1 MSMIRRRHVFYVE
14 GYVPLSVDVYYDIF
28 RRSWQRFIRVWGCES
43 KLSELILDSGAVAH
57 WDIETSGP
65 NWRVDT
71 RYELLRLQHV
81 VRADMAQPLMRQV
94 PRALAWAID
103 DLISGTTSRVLRA
116 SWRFGLHLIYF
127 QVLLLLWLGL
137 AGAAGAIAA
146 TAAGRFGW
154 PSVATMAAGAAA
166 AVASFLALRPMAD
179 RLHIVQMNSC
189 WPHQR
194 AFGRGAPS
202 GFDAPIEACAARLV
216 TAARSQVDEIVVVGH
231 SQGGV
236 TSMAVLARA
245 LALDPELGRRG
256 PKVVLVTLG
265 SVMPGVA
272 LHPSATRM
280 REVIRRL
287 AVEPSVS
294 WIDCQSR
301 KDAMNFWQFD
311 PVEGTGVALGAQR
324 RNPLIWPLRFK
335 EMLSPDYYQSLRFD
349 LFRLHFQFIKSSDRR
364 APFDY
369 LMLVAG
375 PLAVTDWATDHDAL
389 VGQFTADATFT
400 AAPDAT
406 ERAAAQE
413 SPIDIAK
420 ARGVSG

>member
-1 MSMIRRRHVFYVE
+1 MSMIRRRHVFYIE
-14 GYVPLSVDVYYDIF
+14 GYVPLSVDVYYDMF
-28 RRSWQRFIRVWGCES
+28 RRSWQRFIRVWGCRS
-43 KLSELILDSGAVAH
+43 KLSELILDSDAIAH

-65 NWRVDT
+65 NWRVET
-71 RYELLRLQHV
+71 RYELLRLQHI
-81 VRADMAQPLMRQV
+81 VRANMAQPLMRQV

-103 DLISGTTSRVLRA
+103 DLISGTTARVLRA

-137 AGAAGAIAA
+137 AAAAGAIAA
-146 TAAGRFGW
+146 YAAGRFGLAS
-154 PSVATMAAGAAA
+154 PGAIALG
-166 AVASFLALRPMAD
+166 VASALAVFLALRPLAD
-179 RLHIVQMNSC
+179 RLRVIQMNNC
-189 WPHQR
+189 WPFQR
-194 AFGRGAPS
+194 EFGRGAPS
-202 GFDAPIEACAARLV
+202 TLDAPIEACAARLV
-216 TAARSQVDEIVVVGH
+216 TAARSQVDEIVMIGH

-236 TSMAVLARA
+236 TSMAVMARA

-256 PKVVLVTLG
+256 PKIVLMTLG

-272 LHPSATRM
+272 LHPAATRM

-287 AVEPSVS
+287 AVEPSVQ

-311 PVEGTGVALGAQR
+311 PVEGTGLALGAQR

-335 EMLSPDYYQSLRFD
+335 EMLSFDYYQSLRFD
-349 LFRLHFQFIKSSDRR
+349 LCRLHFQFIKASDRR

-375 PLAVTDWATDHDAL
+375 PLAVTDWAADHDAL
-389 VGQFTADATFT
+389 VGQFAADATFT
-400 AAPDAT
+400 AASTP
-406 ERAAAQE
+406 AAAQE
-413 SPIDIAK
+413 IPIDITK
-420 ARGVSG
+420 IRRVSG